1 MQPLSVGTQAPD
13 FSLSDQDGNQVRL
26 ADLRGKK
33 VLVYFYP
40 KAMTPGC
47 TTQACGLRDVNAEL
61 AALNVA
67 VLGISPDPAKRLKKF
82 EERDGLNFRLLAD
95 EDHGIADA
103 FGVWGPKKFMGKEY
117 DGIHRLSFLIDE
129 EGKICHRFD
138 KFKTSDHHRVV
149 LDLIKGQ
156 SAGA

>member
-1 MQPLSVGTQAPD
+1 MSPLEAGTQAPD

-33 VLVYFYP
+33 VLIYFYP

-47 TTQACGLRDVNAEL
+47 TTQACGLRDVNSEL
-61 AALNVA
+61 AALNVV
-67 VLGISPDPAKRLKKF
+67 VLGISPDSAKRLKKF
-82 EERDGLNFRLLAD
+82 EERDNLNFRLLAD
-95 EDHGIADA
+95 EDHAVADA

-129 EGKICHRFD
+129 EGKVAHRFD
-138 KFKTSDHHRVV
+138 KFKTGDHHQVV
-149 LDLIKGQ
+149 LNLVKG
-156 SAGA
+156 

>member
-1 MQPLSVGTQAPD
+1 MQPLQVGTQAPD
-13 FSLSDQDGNQVRL
+13 FSLPDQDGQQVSL
-26 ADLRGKK
+26 SSLRGKK
-33 VLVYFYP
+33 VLIYFYP

-61 AALNVA
+61 AALNVV

-82 EERDGLNFRLLAD
+82 EERDSLNFRLLAD
-95 EDHGIADA
+95 EDHAVADA

-129 EGKICHRFD
+129 EGKVAHRFD
-138 KFKTSDHHRVV
+138 KFKTGDHHQVV
-149 LDLIKGQ
+149 LDLVKG
-156 SAGA
+156 

>member
-1 MQPLSVGTQAPD
+1 MQPLQVGTQAPD
-13 FSLSDQDGNQVRL
+13 FSLPDQDGQQVSL
-26 ADLRGKK
+26 SSLRGKK
-33 VLVYFYP
+33 VLIYFYP

-61 AALNVA
+61 AALNVV

-82 EERDGLNFRLLAD
+82 EERDNLNFRLLAD
-95 EDHGIADA
+95 EDHAVADA

-129 EGKICHRFD
+129 EGKVVHRFD
-138 KFKTSDHHRVV
+138 TFKTSDHHQVV
-149 LDLIKGQ
+149 LDLIKG
-156 SAGA
+156 